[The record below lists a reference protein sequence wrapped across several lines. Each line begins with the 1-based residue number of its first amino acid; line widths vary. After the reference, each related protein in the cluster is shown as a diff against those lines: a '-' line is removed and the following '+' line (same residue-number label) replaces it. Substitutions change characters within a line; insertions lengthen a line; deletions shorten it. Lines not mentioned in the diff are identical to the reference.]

1 MSFIITVPN
10 KKGMVFKMTKIEVK
24 FFKWIEKNI
33 LIIFFFAAT
42 VLGTAIHFFGLE
54 FRSLDY
60 NSFLLT
66 WWNTISDGGVGS
78 LATQV
83 GNYNIPYQIIIY
95 LLSLL
100 PFGPLAS
107 YKLLSIAF
115 DFVLAFSAAMTVN
128 AFDKNNSKIKAV
140 LTYAIVLC
148 SMTVVLNSSF
158 WAQCDSIYVSFI
170 LLSLYF
176 IKKDKTIPAF
186 IMLGIAFSF
195 KFQTVF
201 IIPVLLYYYFSTRKI
216 SILNFLIIPA
226 VDIIMCLPAVI
237 FGRNFMDIVSI
248 YANQTSEGRHM
259 HINAPNVWALVCDMN
274 DLNAYD
280 SLRNLAIC
288 LVILILGTGLSLV
301 IYKKVDLSDN
311 HTFLLSS
318 LWTVFTCFMFLPS
331 MHERY
336 GYLLDM
342 LAVIYVIVFSKR
354 VWLAVVLQLV
364 SLRGYCFY
372 LFKYEM
378 LDIKLTAIIYTAVYA
393 YVSYIFVKEAVM
405 QSAKRRK
412 SVANITAGIE

>member
-1 MSFIITVPN
+1 
-10 KKGMVFKMTKIEVK
+10 MTKIEAK
-24 FFKWIEKNI
+24 ILKLIENNI
-33 LIIFFFAAT
+33 LIILFIAST

-54 FRSLDY
+54 YESLDY
-60 NSFLLT
+60 NTFLLP
-66 WWNTISDGGVGS
+66 WWNIISDGGINS

-95 LLSLL
+95 LLTLL
-100 PFGPLAS
+100 PFGPLNS

-115 DFVLAFSAAMTVN
+115 DFVLAFSAAMTVK
-128 AFDKNNSKIKAV
+128 AFDKNNSKIKAL

-195 KFQTVF
+195 KLQTVF
-201 IIPVLLYYYFSTRKI
+201 IFPVLIYYYFSTRKI
-216 SILNFLIIPA
+216 SILNFLIIPV
-226 VDIIMCLPAVI
+226 VDIVMCLPAII
-237 FGRNFMDIVSI
+237 FGRNFMDVISI
-248 YANQTSEGRHM
+248 YVNQTSEGKHM
-259 HINAPNVWALVCDMN
+259 QIGVPNVWALVCDMN
-274 DLNAYD
+274 DLNAYNL
-280 SLRNLAIC
+280 LRNLAIC

-301 IYKKVDLSDN
+301 IYKKVDLGDDQN
-311 HTFLLSS
+311 FLLSS

-342 LAVIYVIVFSKR
+342 LAVIYVIVIAKR
-354 VWLAVVLQLV
+354 LWLAVALQIV
-364 SLRGYCFY
+364 SLRGYCVY
-372 LFKYEM
+372 LFSYDV
-378 LDIKLTAIIYTAVYA
+378 LDIKLTAIIYMAIYVY
-393 YVSYIFVKEAVM
+393 VTLVFVKEVILN
-405 QSAKRRK
+405 RK
-412 SVANITAGIE
+412 PQKLCVQG

>member
-1 MSFIITVPN
+1 
-10 KKGMVFKMTKIEVK
+10 MTKIETK
-24 FFKWIEKNI
+24 FSKWIENNI
-33 LIIFFFAAT
+33 LIILFIAST
-42 VLGTAIHFFGLE
+42 VLGTVIHIFGLDFE
-54 FRSLDY
+54 SLDY
-60 NSFLLT
+60 TTFLLP
-66 WWNTISDGGVGS
+66 WWNTISDGGISS

-95 LLSLL
+95 LLTLM
-100 PFGPLAS
+100 PFGPLVS
-107 YKLLSIAF
+107 YKLLSIVF
-115 DFVLAFSAAMTVN
+115 DFVLAFSAALAVK

-140 LTYAIVLC
+140 LTYMVVLC
-148 SMTVVLNSSF
+148 SITVVLNSSF

-195 KFQTVF
+195 KLQTVF
-201 IIPVLLYYYFSTRKI
+201 IIPVLIYYYFSTRKI

-237 FGRNFMDIVSI
+237 FGRNFMDIITI
-248 YANQTSEGRHM
+248 YVNQTSEGKHM
-259 HINAPNVWALVCDMN
+259 QIDVPNIWALVCDMN
-274 DLNAYD
+274 DLNAYNL
-280 SLRNLAIC
+280 LRNLSIF

-342 LAVIYVIVFSKR
+342 LAIIYVIVTARR
-354 VWLAVVLQLV
+354 VWLAVLLPLV
-364 SLRGYCFY
+364 SLRGYCVY
-372 LFKYEM
+372 LFQYEM
-378 LDIKLTAIIYTAVYA
+378 LDIKLTAIIYTAAYV

-405 QSAKRRK
+405 QNTKRRK
-412 SVANITAGIE
+412 TFANIK